1 MKKSGAF
8 IIFSLI
14 AFFNIF
20 AQSHFSLESHQ
31 SQINQIAIANNQT
44 FEKSYYTAG
53 DDGFVVKWSEDNQGE
68 HYQFSDIGIKL
79 IAVSPVNN
87 LIALYETDGGSVNKV
102 TVWDWNTFTRK
113 TLKKFNDSIT
123 SLQFSA
129 KGNYLIIGTATVDG
143 AVFINTSN
151 WSTVNKIKDNTG
163 IVNYIQ
169 TSATEKTCVLYSP
182 SGYLSYYNMQTGSL
196 KEKFSI
202 TRALS
207 QVVMYNDNKLLAG
220 VKDGTI
226 YVINAYKGTAI
237 ASIPSENP
245 IILSGSADE
254 NLVYLE
260 YDGRNGYQLKR
271 LDNME
276 DGSVSN
282 PRIIKSFKGP
292 RGTNAISVATMDSAY
307 VYMGN
312 KTGGLFKTE
321 NEPSTLSETIT
332 QFSQNTYSKIYAMAP
347 SENSFY
353 FLTENAIYKSNYDT
367 GNINKLSQTNGEN
380 QIINYSSDEV
390 ILWTKSSRNAVKLVN
405 VSTKEEKV
413 LFTPK
418 SGIQTLRFCKVNG
431 KNYLLEIESSSS
443 VNVYDFETQNYKE
456 IYSGMGI
463 QDAIFANNGNIYIS
477 KSASTNPQVPLLY
490 INPQTLET
498 VPVRVNGNVTYG
510 LSTDGTTIYGLNVIA
525 DDTGRNTYIFSFNTK
540 TNQMKNILKFADEDS
555 DAFTYINGQNLFT
568 NIGKSKVYC
577 YNLSTKKRFS
587 YDRSSSIPSS
597 LCQSGSRVVI
607 LNDNGSISWCN
618 ATSSKI
624 LSDWYFTKDE
634 NWYSF

>member
-1 MKKSGAF
+1 MKKTVLFGLF
-8 IIFSLI
+8 IFSALVSVYS
-14 AFFNIF
+14 
-20 AQSHFSLESHQ
+20 QSHFSLESHQ

-53 DDGFVVKWSEDNQGE
+53 DDGFVVKWAEDNQGE

-79 IAVSPVNN
+79 IAVNPVNN
-87 LIALYETDGGSVNKV
+87 MIALYETDGGSINKV

-113 TLKKFNDSIT
+113 TLKKFDDSIT

-129 KGNYLIIGTATVDG
+129 KGTYLIIGTASVDG
-143 AVFINTSN
+143 AVFISTSN
-151 WSTVNKIKDNTG
+151 WKTVTKIKENTG

-169 TSATEKTCVLYSP
+169 TSDTEKTCALYSP
-182 SGYLSYYNMQTGSL
+182 SGSLSYYNLQTGAL
-196 KEKFSI
+196 KQKFNI

-220 VKDGTI
+220 VKDGYI
-226 YVINAYKGTAI
+226 YVINAYKGTTI
-237 ASIPSENP
+237 ASIPCENP
-245 IILSGSADE
+245 IILSSSADE
-254 NLVYLE
+254 NLFYLE
-260 YDGRNGYQLKR
+260 YDGKNGYELKR
-271 LDNME
+271 LDNLE
-276 DGSVSN
+276 DGTVSN

-292 RGTNAISVATMDSAY
+292 RGTNAISVAAMDSAY

-312 KTGGLFKTE
+312 KSGGVFKTE
-321 NEPSTLSETIT
+321 NEPSTLAETVS
-332 QFSQNTYSKIYAMAP
+332 QFSENTYSKIYSMAP
-347 SENSFY
+347 SESSFY

-367 GNINKLSQTNGEN
+367 GNVQKITGTNGEN

-390 ILWTKSSRNAVKLVN
+390 ILWSKASRGAVSLVN
-405 VSTKEEKV
+405 INTKESTP

-418 SGIQTLRFCKVNG
+418 ASIQNLRLCSVEDK
-431 KNYLLEIESSSS
+431 KYLIEIESSST
-443 VNVYDFETQNYKE
+443 VNVYNFETKKYSE
-456 IYSGMGI
+456 VYSGMGI
-463 QDAIFANNGNIYIS
+463 QDAIFADNGNIYIS

-490 INPQTLET
+490 VNPETLET

-510 LSTDGTTIYGLNVIA
+510 LSTDGTTIYGLNVIS
-525 DDTGRNTYIFSFNTK
+525 DETGRNTYVFSFNTK

-555 DAFTYINGQNLFT
+555 DAFTYLNGQNLFT
-568 NIGKSKVYC
+568 NIGKNKVYS
-577 YNLSTKKRFS
+577 YNLSSKKYFS

-618 ATSSKI
+618 ASSAKI